1 MGFFNHSFN
10 YSTCDWPAHISH
22 FFLFQSPHVGQNG
35 HHQNSLQTVNA
46 GEGVERRKRSNTVG
60 GNVNGTTAREGLKKK
75 LKIESPHDPII
86 SLLGMYLQKNVI
98 PKVTWT
104 PTFTAVLFTIATTG
118 KQPKCH

>member
-1 MGFFNHSFN
+1 MACSYFPFLPVSVTSCGSE
-10 YSTCDWPAHISH
+10 WPPSK
-22 FFLFQSPHVGQNG
+22 QS
-35 HHQNSLQTVNA
+35 NA

-60 GNVNGTTAREGLKKK
+60 GNENGTTAREVLKKK

-86 SLLGMYLQKNVI
+86 SLLGMYLQNNVI